1 MGSRLRMCPLL
12 CMHRMVGRVCSIGD
26 PPNYPIYAVMIDAR
40 CSPEQLIH
48 YACLSVPLPANEYR
62 LVTVPVNRYM
72 APLRMAIR
80 MNCESFGVSQAIT
93 RK

>member
-1 MGSRLRMCPLL
+1 
-12 CMHRMVGRVCSIGD
+12 
-26 PPNYPIYAVMIDAR
+26 MIDAR
-40 CSPEQLIH
+40 CSHEQLIH

-80 MNCESFGVSQAIT
+80 MNCESFGVSQVIT